1 MFSLNKFL
9 LLCSGLVFSAN
20 ISYADAT
27 SQNQTMPRLS
37 SSTISNIVGI
47 KKTIE
52 RNIELERLHKLQIKE
67 DRNNINTIKIISL
80 APNITENLFH
90 LVLGNNIVGVDS
102 LSDYPKKV
110 QKIPKVATVSNEIVS
125 GNTVKATVTAKSA
138 GTATITADVNGREIE
153 YDITVNHIAPTK
165 KNTTAAYT
173 QLNKY
178 RKANKRK
185 ALKRDAKLEKI
196 ALQRAKEMAETGKF
210 SHTRPNGKSGLT
222 LIKGKKA
229 KGENIAMGQ
238 TTCAQVSR
246 DWYNSTGHRKNMLRK
261 NFKKV
266 GIAGYTYKGRTYWAQ
281 VFSS

>member
-1 MFSLNKFL
+1 MKKTTRILTIAIMTILMVALAGIATFAASTTVNEG
-9 LLCSGLVFSAN
+9 SRVTVSATVYGDIDQN
-20 ISYADAT
+20 DVDWT
-27 SQNQTMPRLS
+27 SSNS
-37 SSTISNIVGI
+37 KVATISN
-47 KKTIE
+47 E
-52 RNIELERLHKLQIKE
+52 
-67 DRNNINTIKIISL
+67 
-80 APNITENLFH
+80 
-90 LVLGNNIVGVDS
+90 
-102 LSDYPKKV
+102 
-110 QKIPKVATVSNEIVS
+110 TVN
-125 GNTVKATVTAKSA
+125 GHTVKAVVTAKKA
-138 GTATITADVNGREIE
+138 GKATIKADVNGREIE
-153 YDITVNHIAPTK
+153 YNITVNHIAPTK

-178 RKANKRK
+178 RKAKK
-185 ALKRDAKLEKI
+185 LKGLKRDAKLEKI

-238 TTCAQVSR
+238 TTCAQVSK
-246 DWYNSTGHRKNMLRK
+246 DWYKSPGHRKNMLRK